1 MNSTGNIPAK
11 TKPAFRYYWLLMR
24 PANLGIILLTMTLF
38 MFHAAEWNIKDIRW
52 PESLTVI
59 LAVLFVAAG
68 GYVINDIFD
77 IEEDIINKPEKRI
90 IAKHLSV
97 RSGNLFYAFL
107 LISSLI
113 AGFATGWAMGLLCI
127 AMNVLLYFYASDL
140 KGSNLW
146 GNLLVSFMN
155 GMVVFTS
162 GWGALKIFNGY
173 FAEYA
178 LMAFL
183 ITLAREIVKDMEDIE
198 GDRAQEYETFPIA
211 YGMNKA
217 VWLGMSVLT
226 ALNVLILLI
235 MVLAGSLWFNLY
247 MIAAVILPVFYFYYS
262 LLSAG
267 EKADYSRLQ
276 KQMKLLMVTGL
287 LSVVLI

>member
-24 PANLGIILLTMTLF
+24 PTNLGIILLTMTLF
-38 MFHAAEWNIKDIRW
+38 MFHAAAWNIKDIRW

-127 AMNVLLYFYASDL
+127 VMNVLLYFYASDL

>member
-1 MNSTGNIPAK
+1 MNATGNIPDKNKAK
-11 TKPAFRYYWLLMR
+11 FRYYWRLMR
-24 PANLGIILLTMTLF
+24 PANLGIIILTMTLF
-38 MFHAAEWNIKDIRW
+38 MFHAAAWNIGDIRW
-52 PESLTVI
+52 PESLTVV
-59 LAVLFVAAG
+59 LAVLCVAAG
-68 GYVINDIFD
+68 GYVVNDIFD

-90 IAKHLSV
+90 IARHISV
-97 RSGNLFYAFL
+97 RNGNIFYGIL
-107 LISSLI
+107 LSASLI
-113 AGFATGWAMGLLCI
+113 LGFYTGITMGLLCI
-127 AMNVLLYFYASDL
+127 VINLLLYFYASDL

-146 GNLLVSFMN
+146 GNMLVSFMN

-183 ITLAREIVKDMEDIE
+183 ITLGREIVKDVEDMD
-198 GDRAQEYETFPIA
+198 GDKAQQYETFPIL
-211 YGMNKA
+211 YGINKA
-217 VWLGMSVLT
+217 VWLSFSVLT
-226 ALNVLILLI
+226 ALNVLVILI

-262 LLSAG
+262 LLTAG
-267 EKADYSRLQ
+267 NKFDFSRLQ
-276 KQMKLLMVTGL
+276 KQMKVLMVTGL